1 MSNIFISNIKDLYYK
16 PLDSNLHKDWN
27 FVSIECKEKENAL
40 HKSDSDEYKNTIFY
54 SSSKE
59 WNNSVYSYNK
69 SYVKSLIG
77 LYTSVKDLFTSYF
90 NMAEEKIKR
99 IFKRRRTNKMRYSA
113 NRIYVGSPELK
124 HTNNKISIILYMYNK
139 QKLSFEQDL
148 TKLVGKKKYILKKR
162 LANLKKN
169 KVVILLNKYF
179 VLFYK
184 VKYAFFFYDHLIN
197 LNPNIVKNL
206 EWEDVKELNAHLINL
221 KRVKNLEWEDVKEL
235 NDNLIYLNTVKNSEW
250 EDVKVKNL
258 EWEDVKE
265 LNAHLI
271 NLKIVKNLEWEDVK
285 ELNLKWKNVMLYM
298 TAVRWIYLKKCYKLE
313 EKISN
318 IKKTMNFNKLKH
330 NDLLFY
336 RDDSGLR
343 SLLQKI
349 FNKKIDI
356 HMVELKSIHLNSDV
370 FSSAVALKLRD
381 RNNKA
386 VRVLRDAILQKV
398 SIPDLHTI
406 RTFDDF
412 IEKIDENNIIDVI
425 KQQVVT
431 GIRFEASGR
440 LTKRLTAMRAV
451 FKYRYIGSLKNLRS
465 SLNGDSSSILRGCMK
480 ANGQLTMIES
490 KTRNGAFGLKCWIS
504 SH

>member
-27 FVSIECKEKENAL
+27 FVSIECKEKENSL

-59 WNNSVYSYNK
+59 WNTSVYSYNK

-148 TKLVGKKKYILKKR
+148 TKLVGKKKYLLKKR
-162 LANLKKN
+162 LAIFKEN
-169 KVVILLNKYF
+169 KSVMLFKRYTFF
-179 VLFYK
+179 VNK
-184 VKYAFFFYDHLIN
+184 VKYPFFFRNRTLVAK
-197 LNPNIVKNL
+197 LSNL
-206 EWEDVKELNAHLINL
+206 EWEDFKSYVL
-221 KRVKNLEWEDVKEL
+221 
-235 NDNLIYLNTVKNSEW
+235 
-250 EDVKVKNL
+250 
-258 EWEDVKE
+258 
-265 LNAHLI
+265 
-271 NLKIVKNLEWEDVK
+271 
-285 ELNLKWKNVMLYM
+285 
-298 TAVRWIYLKKCYKLE
+298 VRWIKLKKWYKLE

-336 RDDSGLR
+336 RDDAGLR
-343 SLLQKI
+343 SLLEKI

-398 SIPDLHTI
+398 NIPDLHTI
-406 RTFDDF
+406 RTFDDI

-465 SLNGDSSSILRGCMK
+465 SLNGYSSSILRGCMK
-480 ANGQLTMIES
+480 ANGQVTMIES